1 MNLKYFIYSICLA
14 GMALT
19 SCQKEDELGNIIDT
33 SSPYVLDYLADS
45 TDEID
50 QRRYQ
55 IFKTYGVPAFLNDVI
70 SEEVVGIDYKGD
82 PIYKRETLD
91 ISWDFNSDPNTS
103 YDFTYLI
110 TEDADEVTKVEEI
123 ANTHLA
129 LDYVET
135 YLSMAGKTKP
145 FSILLLKNL
154 VLDGSTREYY
164 KSFRTLYIGNA
175 CNYPDE
181 ADMRM
186 KSGEIINA
194 SVFPLV
200 NQDEELLAEFETFS
214 DEKHYYNKQ
223 WQRDFG
229 ETFSAELNAL
239 TSVNLGL
246 KLSNAFDESFVNS
259 LVNHQFLYYVAY
271 YNMSM
276 PGITKDAALNL
287 YGNASNVQAAVK
299 ELVSMAAKYGF
310 IGGGWSTELIYTP
323 TLSKDVEA
331 YVKIILQLGA
341 GGFEERYGE
350 YPLVMQKFNVLRDYI
365 ENELGVSLDY
375 NNIN

>member
-1 MNLKYFIYSICLA
+1 
-14 GMALT
+14 MALT

-55 IFKTYGVPAFLNDVI
+55 IFKTYGVPVFLNDVI
-70 SEEVVGIDYKGD
+70 TEEVVGIDYKGD

-154 VLDGSTREYY
+154 VLDGSIREYY

>member
-1 MNLKYFIYSICLA
+1 MKLKYFIYSICLA

-55 IFKTYGVPAFLNDVI
+55 IFKTYGVPVFLNDVI
-70 SEEVVGIDYKGD
+70 TEEVVGIDYKGD

-145 FSILLLKNL
+145 FSILLLKN
-154 VLDGSTREYY
+154 
-164 KSFRTLYIGNA
+164 FAI
-175 CNYPDE
+175 
-181 ADMRM
+181 
-186 KSGEIINA
+186 
-194 SVFPLV
+194 
-200 NQDEELLAEFETFS
+200 
-214 DEKHYYNKQ
+214 
-223 WQRDFG
+223 
-229 ETFSAELNAL
+229 
-239 TSVNLGL
+239 
-246 KLSNAFDESFVNS
+246 
-259 LVNHQFLYYVAY
+259 
-271 YNMSM
+271 
-276 PGITKDAALNL
+276 
-287 YGNASNVQAAVK
+287 
-299 ELVSMAAKYGF
+299 
-310 IGGGWSTELIYTP
+310 
-323 TLSKDVEA
+323 
-331 YVKIILQLGA
+331 
-341 GGFEERYGE
+341 
-350 YPLVMQKFNVLRDYI
+350 
-365 ENELGVSLDY
+365 
-375 NNIN
+375 